1 VRLRAPAGKPPR
13 YHAGQYLMIERE
25 GGKAAFSL
33 ASAPHG
39 GRELE
44 LHVLA
49 REPALQLIEQLKRDG
64 IELPFGDAHWPN
76 CPTARWC

>member
-1 VRLRAPAGKPPR
+1 MRDVGGDVWRVRLRAPAGKPPR

-25 GGKAAFSL
+25 NGEKSAFSL
-33 ASAPHG
+33 ASAPH

-49 REPALQLIEQLKRDG
+49 REPS
-64 IELPFGDAHWPN
+64 
-76 CPTARWC
+76 ARN